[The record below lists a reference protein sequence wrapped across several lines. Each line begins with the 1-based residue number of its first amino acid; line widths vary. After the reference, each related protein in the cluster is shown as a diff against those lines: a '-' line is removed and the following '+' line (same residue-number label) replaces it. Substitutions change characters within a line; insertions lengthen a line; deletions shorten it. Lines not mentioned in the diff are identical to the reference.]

1 MGYGLLGLLPEQLF
15 SLTVVEFWDMV
26 DAKMLIQYANE
37 DREMERLAWQTS
49 QLMSA
54 TGNFGRKGIKPD
66 KLYQRQ
72 FDDLGNIVQRAEGQE
87 VFTSIDKEVKDQKL
101 NELMAKF
108 NK

>member
-1 MGYGLLGLLPEQLF
+1 MPDQLF
-15 SLTVVEFWDMV
+15 SLTVAEFWDMV
-26 DAKMLIQYANE
+26 DAKLVIQYTKE

-54 TGNFGRKGIKPD
+54 TGNFGKKGIKPS
-66 KLYQRQ
+66 KLFKRY
-72 FDDLGNIVQRAEGQE
+72 FDDFGNVLATSDGQG
-87 VFTSIDKEVKDQKL
+87 VFTSIDKDVKEEKL

>member
-1 MGYGLLGLLPEQLF
+1 MGLLPDTLF

-26 DAKMLIQYANE
+26 NSKLIIQYATE

-54 TGNFGRKGIKPD
+54 TGNFGKKGIKAE
-66 KLYQRQ
+66 KLFKRQ
-72 FDDLGNIVQRAEGQE
+72 FDDFGNVLVTSESHE
-87 VFTSIDKEVKDQKL
+87 VFTPIDKDVKDEKL

>member
-1 MGYGLLGLLPEQLF
+1 MGLLPEQLF

-26 DAKMLIQYANE
+26 NAKMLIQYANE

-54 TGNFGRKGIKPD
+54 TGNFGKKGIKPD
-66 KLYQRQ
+66 KLFQRQ
-72 FDDLGNIVQRAEGQE
+72 FDDFGNLVSKSDGQG
-87 VFTSIDKEVKDQKL
+87 VFTPIDKDVKDQKL